1 MKYERP
7 NLKDFEMKYETPADK
22 EREEFILQVATKQ
35 WGLEAQKLSAVNY
48 KVDYVFHTKGVIQCF
63 VEIKDRTASGK
74 LSSFST
80 VYIGLAKVLA
90 GTLLARHT
98 GVEFVFIVKFEDGIF
113 FHTFK
118 DEDSFPVRVKGSYYE
133 QRCDFDI
140 EPIVEIPV
148 ERFNL
153 LEAF

>member
-1 MKYERP
+1 
-7 NLKDFEMKYETPADK
+7 MKYETPEDLT
-22 EREEFILQVATKQ
+22 REEFILQVATKT
-35 WGLEAQKLSAVNY
+35 WGLEAQKLSGVNY

-63 VEIKDRTASGK
+63 VEIKDRTTSGK
-74 LSSFST
+74 MSSFPT

-118 DEDSFPVRVKGSYYE
+118 DEDSFPVRVKGRTNDP
-133 QRCDFDI
+133 RCVEDI

-153 LEAF
+153 LEVF